1 MPTEGVPTVYVV
13 DDDED
18 VRNALRWLIESV
30 DLTVATYPSAEAFL
44 VAYTPGQP
52 GCLVLDVRMPGMGG
66 LGLLEHMRMEG
77 IELPTIVLT
86 GHGDVPIAVRAMK
99 CGAID
104 FIEKPFTDQDLLD
117 QIQRALRED
126 AKLRS
131 QQLERAQ
138 ALSRAET
145 LTPRE
150 REVLR
155 RVVQGQANKV
165 ISAELGIS
173 ERTVETHRKKIMDKM
188 QARSLAELIQ
198 MTLLTQILQTSPS
211 THPGNP

>member
-1 MPTEGVPTVYVV
+1 MGAEETATVFVV

-18 VRNALRWLIESV
+18 VRHALRWLIESV
-30 DLTVATYPSAEAFL
+30 DLKVATYESAEAFL
-44 VAYTPGQP
+44 AAYTPSQP

-66 LGLLEHMRMEG
+66 LGLLEHLRANG
-77 IELPTIVLT
+77 IVLPTIIIT

-99 CGAID
+99 AGAMD

-117 QIQRALRED
+117 QIQRALKED
-126 AKLRS
+126 ARLRS
-131 QQLERAQ
+131 QQRERAEV
-138 ALSRAET
+138 LSRLQT

-150 REVLR
+150 HEVLQ

-188 QARSLAELIQ
+188 QARSLAELVQ
-198 MTLLTQILQTSPS
+198 MTLLTHLTSIPS
-211 THPGNP
+211 HPGNP

>member
-1 MPTEGVPTVYVV
+1 MSAEGVPTVFVV

-44 VAYTPGQP
+44 AAYTPGQP

-66 LGLLEHMRMEG
+66 LGLLEHMRIEG
-77 IELPTIVLT
+77 MELPTIILT
-86 GHGDVPIAVRAMK
+86 GHADVPIAVRAMK
-99 CGAID
+99 SGAID

-117 QIQRALRED
+117 QIQRALKED
-126 AKLRS
+126 AKQRS
-131 QQLERAQ
+131 QQLKRAEV
-138 ALSRAET
+138 LSRVET

-188 QARSLAELIQ
+188 QAKSLAELIQ
-198 MTLLTQILQTSPS
+198 MTLLSRMLKPS
-211 THPGNP
+211 SLPHPGNP

>member
-1 MPTEGVPTVYVV
+1 MSENVEPVVFVV
-13 DDDED
+13 DDDQD

-30 DLTVATYPSAEAFL
+30 HLKVATYESAETFL
-44 VAYTPGQP
+44 KVYDPSQP

-66 LGLLEHMRMEG
+66 LGLLEHLRAHD
-77 IELPTIVLT
+77 IRLPTIILT

-99 CGAID
+99 AGAMD

-117 QIQRALRED
+117 QIQLALRED
-126 AKLRS
+126 ERLRH
-131 QQLERAQ
+131 QQVER
-138 ALSRAET
+138 RAILVRLDS

-150 REVLR
+150 RQVLE
-155 RVVQGQANKV
+155 RVVEGQANKV

-188 QARSLAELIQ
+188 RAKSLAELIQ
-198 MTLLTQILQTSPS
+198 MTLLI
-211 THPGNP
+211 HPTDSSSHT

>member
-1 MPTEGVPTVYVV
+1 MPAEGVPTVYVV

-18 VRNALRWLIESV
+18 VRHALRWLIESV

-66 LGLLEHMRMEG
+66 LGLLEHMHTEG
-77 IELPTIVLT
+77 IELPTIILT

-99 CGAID
+99 SGAID

-138 ALSRAET
+138 VLSRAET

-150 REVLR
+150 REVLH

-198 MTLLTQILQTSPS
+198 MTLLTQILQSSSP

>member
-1 MPTEGVPTVYVV
+1 MSAEAQPTVFVV

-44 VAYTPGQP
+44 DHYTPSQS

-66 LGLLEHMRMEG
+66 LGLLEHMRVEG
-77 IELPTIVLT
+77 IELPTIILT

-99 CGAID
+99 SGALD

-117 QIQRALRED
+117 QIQHALKED
-126 AKLRS
+126 AKRRS
-131 QQLERAQ
+131 QQFERAQ
-138 ALSRAET
+138 VLSRAEM

-198 MTLLTQILQTSPS
+198 MTLLTRLLQSS
-211 THPGNP
+211 AAANPGNP

>member
-1 MPTEGVPTVYVV
+1 MCAEGIPTVFVV

-44 VAYTPGQP
+44 AAYTPGQP

-66 LGLLEHMRMEG
+66 LGLLEHMRIEG
-77 IELPTIVLT
+77 IELPTIILT
-86 GHGDVPIAVRAMK
+86 GHADVPIAVRAMK
-99 CGAID
+99 SGAID

-126 AKLRS
+126 AKQRS
-131 QQLERAQ
+131 HQLKRAEV
-138 ALSRAET
+138 LSRVET

-155 RVVQGQANKV
+155 RVVRGQANKV

-188 QARSLAELIQ
+188 QAKSLAELIQ
-198 MTLLTQILQTSPS
+198 MTLLTRIIKSSSPP
-211 THPGNP
+211 HPGNP

>member
-1 MPTEGVPTVYVV
+1 MSTEELPTVFVV

-44 VAYTPGQP
+44 AAYTSGQP

-66 LGLLEHMRMEG
+66 LGLLEHMRTEK
-77 IELPTIVLT
+77 IELPTIILT

-99 CGAID
+99 SGAMD

-117 QIQRALRED
+117 QIQRALKED
-126 AKLRS
+126 AKQRS
-131 QQLERAQ
+131 QQLERAEVL
-138 ALSRAET
+138 ARAEA

-198 MTLLTQILQTSPS
+198 MTLLTRLLQSSSPS
-211 THPGNP
+211 HPGNP

>member
-1 MPTEGVPTVYVV
+1 MSSKELPTVFVV

-44 VAYTPGQP
+44 ASYTPRQP

-66 LGLLEHMRMEG
+66 LGLLEHMRTEG
-77 IELPTIVLT
+77 IELPTIILT

-99 CGAID
+99 SGAID

-126 AKLRS
+126 ARQRS
-131 QQLERAQ
+131 QQLERAEVT
-138 ALSRAET
+138 ARAET

-198 MTLLTQILQTSPS
+198 MTLLTRLLQAPS
-211 THPGNP
+211 SSHPGNP

>member
-1 MPTEGVPTVYVV
+1 MCAEEIPTVFVV

-44 VAYTPGQP
+44 AAYTPGQP

-66 LGLLEHMRMEG
+66 LGLLEHMRIEG
-77 IELPTIVLT
+77 IELPTIILT
-86 GHGDVPIAVRAMK
+86 GHADVPIAVRAMK
-99 CGAID
+99 SGAID

-126 AKLRS
+126 AKQRS
-131 QQLERAQ
+131 HQLKRAEV
-138 ALSRAET
+138 LSRVET

-155 RVVQGQANKV
+155 RVVRGQANKV

-188 QARSLAELIQ
+188 QAKSLAELIQ
-198 MTLLTQILQTSPS
+198 MTLLTRIIKSSSPP
-211 THPGNP
+211 HPGNP

>member
-1 MPTEGVPTVYVV
+1 MSAEGLPTVFVV

-18 VRNALRWLIESV
+18 VRNALQWLIESV

-44 VAYTPGQP
+44 TAYAPGEP

-66 LGLLEHMRMEG
+66 LGLLEHMRAAGM
-77 IELPTIVLT
+77 ELPTIILT

-99 CGAID
+99 SGAID

-117 QIQRALRED
+117 QIQRALSED
-126 AKLRS
+126 AKRRRQRLK
-131 QQLERAQ
+131 RAQ
-138 ALSRAET
+138 VLSRAET

-188 QARSLAELIQ
+188 QARSLADLIQ
-198 MTLLTQILQTSPS
+198 MTLLTRILQSPS
-211 THPGNP
+211 RSHPWNP

>member
-1 MPTEGVPTVYVV
+1 MSPEEVPTVFVV

-44 VAYTPGQP
+44 AGYTPGQP

-66 LGLLEHMRMEG
+66 LGLLEHMRTQGM
-77 IELPTIVLT
+77 ELPTIILT

-99 CGAID
+99 LGAID

-117 QIQRALRED
+117 QIQRALKEN

-131 QQLERAQ
+131 QQLERAEI
-138 ALSRAET
+138 LSRAEA

-165 ISAELGIS
+165 ISVELGIS

-198 MTLLTQILQTSPS
+198 MTILAQMLHPPS
-211 THPGNP
+211 TSHPGNP